1 MNRILRYYRNLMN
14 SHNRFLFLITIIFMT
29 SFIVLILPLL
39 NLGMGYAIQLW
50 DHSYITEQNFISF
63 LTNPPTLVLLFLAL
77 LIISYFLLLQLITMI
92 QYCNSEMANQKINI
106 LHLLITSLR
115 KIRRYITTG
124 NIVLPVYTIFLFL
137 FTNLPLLL
145 VITSSIKLDFP
156 GGASDEVFVKVLLL
170 LVYLL
175 LGYIVF
181 RGLFVLHFSLNEHQ
195 NFPNSV
201 ELSKA
206 LLRGRSLS
214 TLQILI
220 SYNFGLLVSCFI
232 LYYVILFLVALFVFF
247 FAEKTMVITV
257 FLSVYPNINR
267 SINLL
272 FPMIAFLTNINL
284 ITTLYTRYR
293 NEEFQGIPSKN
304 TPYQNPLSPI
314 RTKKQKHKNKHT
326 VNAFLIF
333 VIITGLINFY
343 LTVRNDS
350 FYLADTLSGIQ
361 ISSHRG
367 NSHVAPENTLPALE
381 NAILARSDYA
391 EIDVRQ
397 TKDGVLVL
405 LHDINLLRTS
415 GLNEDIW
422 SLDLIDILKLDVGS
436 WFSPEFIKTQI
447 PTLEEVL
454 VHCKGRIRLNIEIK
468 SNAKN
473 NQLEETLVELIAKYD
488 YEHQCLISSSNYNT
502 LVKVKQLNDNLKTGL
517 IMSAAYGNFYVKKDI
532 DFFSIRSRF
541 ITRQVVES
549 AHRVGKEVHAWT
561 VNTVKEI
568 DRMKSVGVDCIITD
582 NPTLAREILT
592 QDDTTKTFIEIL
604 RRMLS
609 GHSFYSLLPD

>member
-1 MNRILRYYRNLMN
+1 MVI
-14 SHNRFLFLITIIFMT
+14 
-29 SFIVLILPLL
+29 FIVLILPLL

-50 DHSYITEQNFISF
+50 DQSYITEKNFISF
-63 LTNPPTLVLLFLAL
+63 LTNPPTLLLLFLAL
-77 LIISYFLLLQLITMI
+77 LIVSYFLLLQLITMI
-92 QYCNSEMANQKINI
+92 HYCNSEKANQKPNI
-106 LHLLITSLR
+106 LHLLLAGLR
-115 KIRRYITTG
+115 KTRRYIITG
-124 NIVLPVYTIFLFL
+124 NIALPVYTIFLFL

-145 VITSSIKLDFP
+145 VVTSSIKLDFP
-156 GGASDEVFVKVLLL
+156 GGAASDEVFVKGLLF

-181 RGLFVLHFSLNEHQ
+181 RGLFVLHFCLNEHQ
-195 NFPNSV
+195 SFPNAV

-206 LLRGRSLS
+206 LLQGRSLS
-214 TLQILI
+214 TLQLLI
-220 SYNFGLLVSCFI
+220 SYNFGLIISYFI
-232 LYYVILFLVALFVFF
+232 IYYVILFLVALFVFF
-247 FAEKTMVITV
+247 FAEKSMVITV

-293 NEEFQGIPSKN
+293 NEEFQDILSKN
-304 TPYQNPLSPI
+304 PPYQKPLSHI
-314 RTKKQKHKNKHT
+314 RNKKQENKNKHT
-326 VNAFLIF
+326 TNAFLIF
-333 VIITGLINFY
+333 VIIIGLINFY

-415 GLNEDIW
+415 GLNENIW

-454 VHCKGRIRLNIEIK
+454 IHCKGRIKLNIELK
-468 SNAKN
+468 SNAKD
-473 NQLEETLVELIAKYD
+473 NQLEENLIALIAKYD
-488 YEHQCLISSSNYNT
+488 YEHQCLISSSNYDT
-502 LVKVKQLNDNLKTGL
+502 LVKVKQLNSNLKTGL
-517 IMSAAYGNFYVKKDI
+517 IMSAAYGNFYDNKNI

-561 VNTVKEI
+561 VNSVNEI
-568 DRMKSVGVDCIITD
+568 DRMRSIGVDCIITD
-582 NPTLAREILT
+582 NPTLTREILT
-592 QDDTTKTFIEIL
+592 QDDTTKTFIELL

-609 GHSFYSLLPD
+609 GQTFYSLLPD